1 MIPATYTA
9 ASDFN
14 NGFAVVSR
22 DEKQIIIN
30 ASGDITT
37 IVPNKIKME
46 PLNNGYWLKTFLKNS
61 KGKQISIS
69 NEL

>member
-37 IVPNKIKME
+37 IVPNKNKKWN
-46 PLNNGYWLKTFLKNS
+46 L
-61 KGKQISIS
+61 
-69 NEL
+69 